1 MKKNEMMSKIAAA
14 TGLRRVQAEKV
25 ADALWDALKEE
36 LLSQGKVYIYGFG
49 TFKRVKRNERSFVHP
64 KTRELV
70 RIPARYKL
78 IFLPSKRLTDAF
90 AAERSN
96 HEMD

>member
-1 MKKNEMMSKIAAA
+1 MKKNEMIYLS
-14 TGLRRVQAEKV
+14 
-25 ADALWDALKEE
+25 
-36 LLSQGKVYIYGFG
+36 LLYPYGG
-49 TFKRVKRNERSFVHP
+49 NERSFVHP